1 MDPPIRT
8 SERMES
14 MSDHVENTTPDV
26 DEFDQIPEEAFPAP
40 VTDIEA
46 EIADLSEGYRPDLA
60 EVEVSTQ
67 EANPG
72 SAVGRT
78 AVQVG
83 LPSFALLGLVI
94 PEIVDATLERFGA
107 SMPEEIRGWLLAAA
121 AVTTGVSAIVARVMA
136 IPGVNDWLR
145 EHAPALAPENKTAA

>member
-1 MDPPIRT
+1 
-8 SERMES
+8 
-14 MSDHVENTTPDV
+14 MSDHAENTTPDV
-26 DEFDQIPEEAFPAP
+26 DEFDMIPEAAFPPP
-40 VTDIEA
+40 VTDLEA

-60 EVEVSTQ
+60 EWVGASTQ

-83 LPSFALLGLVI
+83 LPAFALLGLAV
-94 PEIVDATLERFGA
+94 PEIVEATLEQFGA
-107 SMPEEIRGWLLAAA
+107 SMPEEIRAWLLAAA
-121 AVTTGVSAIVARVMA
+121 AVTTGISAIVARVMA

-145 EHAPALAPENKTAA
+145 AHAPALAPENKGA